1 MGEFIKEVGKMIWGM
16 EMDYKF
22 IKIIANILEFIHL
35 ENLKDLV
42 RFIGITINFIK
53 DFGNKG

>member
-1 MGEFIKEVGKMIWGM
+1 
-16 EMDYKF
+16 MDYKF